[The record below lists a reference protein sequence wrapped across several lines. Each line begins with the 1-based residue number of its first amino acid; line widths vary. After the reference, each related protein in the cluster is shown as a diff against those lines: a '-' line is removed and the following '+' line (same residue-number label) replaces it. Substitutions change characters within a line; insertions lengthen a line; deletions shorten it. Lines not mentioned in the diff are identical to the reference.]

1 MDAIKEW
8 MAVAAAIVGAVV
20 WLVRLEGRVNKSE
33 DGVNRVEARLT
44 RFENTHHEQAFQRG
58 EGIDYGKAPYLDGN
72 GMAYVAQRS
81 IIRTTLTKAETWGGM
96 NLTLKRFLPT
106 FRVAVA

>member
-1 MDAIKEW
+1 MENPMPAYTQYW
-8 MAVAAAIVGAVV
+8 HP
-20 WLVRLEGRVNKSE
+20 E
-33 DGVNRVEARLT
+33 DGA
-44 RFENTHHEQAFQRG
+44 
-58 EGIDYGKAPYLDGN
+58 APYLDSN
-72 GMAYVAQRS
+72 GMAYVAHRS